1 MVKQYRC
8 VCWAHSKAPACLCGC
23 LCGWHESVQG
33 RRKPGEIRHP
43 WGIPRQNP
51 SPSAAFAAGPPPESH
66 ESTQRRRFRVRRAMK
81 QPKGDAY
88 SRRMPRINPRETPPR
103 GSWHETTQGRRIL
116 PWNAARETFSASK
129 PSPLARFAATRIAG
143 CRGKARG
150 RRVTREMFSP
160 PNVRE
165 KEMRPSPSPLV
176 RFMTGATS
184 TWRYVPGGYS
194 VPAARAASTSS
205 SASCGVNSQV
215 PSPIS
220 IISMGSF
227 SLAMPPCR
235 TTPKIPSRGKMQS
248 PAA

>member
-8 VCWAHSKAPACLCGC
+8 VCWAHSKAPACLYRCLYRCLCGC
-23 LCGWHESVQG
+23 LCRWHESVQG

-88 SRRMPRINPRETPPR
+88 SRRMPRIHPRATFPRGACHEAPPRETPPR

-129 PSPLARFAATRIAG
+129 PSPLARLAATRIAG

-150 RRVTREMFSP
+150 RRVTREMSP
-160 PNVRE
+160 PQ
-165 KEMRPSPSPLV
+165 
-176 RFMTGATS
+176 T
-184 TWRYVPGGYS
+184 
-194 VPAARAASTSS
+194 
-205 SASCGVNSQV
+205 
-215 PSPIS
+215 
-220 IISMGSF
+220 
-227 SLAMPPCR
+227 
-235 TTPKIPSRGKMQS
+235 
-248 PAA
+248 